1 MKKIFGR
8 ILLAGVLGGVALGA
22 TIYHVMQVYLAEC
35 DKGDPVR
42 AEASPEEPSS
52 AEEAEDAAEDAAVD
66 AAAEA
71 AENAAADAAAEG
83 PAPEDDPGN
92 EAAE

>member
-52 AEEAEDAAEDAAVD
+52 AEEAAEDAAVD